1 MERVWRRLKGGLIHC
16 QWYRTRADAEPA
28 ITKYIKIFWNRQR
41 RHSRLGY
48 LSPALF
54 AEKISRWQLAA

>member
-1 MERVWRRLKGGLIHC
+1 MAALQAAFLNAGSGELFIHH
-16 QWYRTRADAEPA
+16 ALGHHP
-28 ITKYIKIFWNRQR
+28 KYIKIFWNHQR